1 MGENKKKTGETNQD
15 LSRWWMKEQVERVI
29 DELPVI
35 QDVPGWPGQHRVIGG
50 WSETTVLTT
59 AAAGWRMMAPE

>member
-1 MGENKKKTGETNQD
+1 MSEQEKTREGKMED
-15 LSRWWMKEQVERVI
+15 I

-50 WSETTVLTT
+50 RSEATVLTT
-59 AAAGWRMMAPE
+59 TAAWRRMMAPE